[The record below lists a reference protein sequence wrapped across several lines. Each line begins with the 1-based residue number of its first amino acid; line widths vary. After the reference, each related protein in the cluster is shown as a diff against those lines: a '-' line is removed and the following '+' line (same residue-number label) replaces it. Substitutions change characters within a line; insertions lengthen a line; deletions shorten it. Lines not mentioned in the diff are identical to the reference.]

1 MTWIIVASSL
11 LAGVVIGL
19 LIGGKLSANPSR
31 VKELEAQLR
40 EAKETDRRYRDNV
53 SDHFSMTADLV
64 HHMTESYRDVY
75 QHLAS
80 GAQDLCSGEVASKL
94 LPANSDA
101 VFDTA
106 NSSEEPNPIAPPRD
120 YAAKQSPDQKGAL
133 SEDFGIDKS
142 APVNDEE
149 IALPQTK

>member
-64 HHMTESYRDVY
+64 HHMTESYREVY
-75 QHLAS
+75 EHLAS
-80 GAQDLCSGEVASKL
+80 GAQYLCPEDVAGKL
-94 LPANSDA
+94 LPAKTDA
-101 VFDTA
+101 GF
-106 NSSEEPNPIAPPRD
+106 NEET
-120 YAAKQSPDQKGAL
+120 
-133 SEDFGIDKS
+133 S
-142 APVNDEE
+142 AG
-149 IALPQTK
+149 

>member
-19 LIGGKLSANPSR
+19 LIGGKLNANPSR

-64 HHMTESYRDVY
+64 HHMTESYREVY
-75 QHLAS
+75 EHLAS
-80 GAQDLCSGEVASKL
+80 GAQDLCPEDVAGKL
-94 LPANSDA
+94 LPTKTDA
-101 VFDTA
+101 AFNDETSAVELGA
-106 NSSEEPNPIAPPRD
+106 LVPPKD
-120 YAAKQSPDQKGAL
+120 YAAKATPNQKGAL
-133 SEDFGIDKS
+133 SEAFGLEKP
-142 APVNDEE
+142 APDYD
-149 IALPQTK
+149 

>member
-64 HHMTESYRDVY
+64 HHMTESYREVY
-75 QHLAS
+75 EHLAS
-80 GAQDLCSGEVASKL
+80 GAQDLCPEDVAGKL
-94 LPANSDA
+94 LPAKTDA
-101 VFDTA
+101 GF
-106 NSSEEPNPIAPPRD
+106 NEEAS
-120 YAAKQSPDQKGAL
+120 AGEL
-133 SEDFGIDKS
+133 G
-142 APVNDEE
+142 APVPPKSVQ
-149 IALPQTK
+149 LPPSWERRSRKEADCGR

>member
-40 EAKETDRRYRDNV
+40 DAKETERRYRDNV

-64 HHMTESYRDVY
+64 HHMTESYREVY
-75 QHLAS
+75 EHLAS
-80 GAQDLCSGEVASKL
+80 GAQDLCPEEVAGKL
-94 LPANSDA
+94 LPTKKDAAFSDEA
-101 VFDTA
+101 
-106 NSSEEPNPIAPPRD
+106 SEGEIGALVPPKD
-120 YAAKQSPDQKGAL
+120 YAAKATPNQKGAL
-133 SEDFGIDKS
+133 SEDFGLEKP
-142 APVNDEE
+142 APADD
-149 IALPQTK
+149 

>member
-40 EAKETDRRYRDNV
+40 DAKETERRYRDNV

-64 HHMTESYRDVY
+64 

-80 GAQDLCSGEVASKL
+80 GAQDLCPEDVAGKL
-94 LPANSDA
+94 LPTKKDAAFSDEA
-101 VFDTA
+101 
-106 NSSEEPNPIAPPRD
+106 SEGEIGALVPPKD
-120 YAAKQSPDQKGAL
+120 YAAKATPNQKGAL
-133 SEDFGIDKS
+133 SEDFGLEKP
-142 APVNDEE
+142 APAED
-149 IALPQTK
+149 